1 MHIYTYMHIHTHTHI
16 YSWCGPLTQFG
27 FFMWPFANCP
37 LFLLYLDDLRVS
49 ERLVQDVHLA
59 AELQGVNDEVLVS
72 GGDLHQRRD
81 AQEAPVGVVL
91 ERTKTENVRRRVG
104 QWPDRRPH
112 ENVVTSGQA
121 TGR

>member
-1 MHIYTYMHIHTHTHI
+1 MHTHVYI
-16 YSWCGPLTQFG
+16 YCLCGPLTQFR

-37 LFLLYLDDLRVS
+37 LSQLYLDDARVG

-59 AELQGVNDEVLVS
+59 AELQGVDDEVLVS

-91 ERTKTENVRRRVG
+91 GQTKMENVHRRVG
-104 QWPDRRPH
+104 QW
-112 ENVVTSGQA
+112 Q
-121 TGR
+121 